1 MNDSIFY
8 NCKVNIRTGL
18 ITTKRRTDHPGSKN
32 KCTGYH
38 TAMLQSKGEKHY
50 APYYMHRVIW
60 EEANQCRIPKGFH
73 VHHIDSNKSNNSI
86 MNLSLVTQR
95 LNNWYAAQNRDY
107 KAIYETR
114 KRNGFKA
121 KIVATCAEKD
131 GSETKLQFDSMSKCA
146 KHFNKNVSVIS
157 NIVNHKGYC
166 TAITLN
172 DRVYKFCR
180 LKNVTAPADGDKSV
194 V

>member
-1 MNDSIFY
+1 MEDSLFY
-8 NCKVNIRTGL
+8 NCKVDIRKGL
-18 ITTKRRTDHPGSKN
+18 VTTKRKTDHPGSKN

-38 TAMLQSKGEKHY
+38 TVMLQAKGEKHY

-60 EEANQCRIPKGFH
+60 EEANQCRIPPGFH
-73 VHHIDSNKSNNSI
+73 VHHINSDKSYNSI

-121 KIVATCAEKD
+121 KIVATCTED
-131 GSETKLQFDSMSKCA
+131 ETELHFDSMNKCA
-146 KHFNKNVSVIS
+146 RHFNKNVSVIS
-157 NIVNHKGYC
+157 NIVNGKGYC
-166 TAITLN
+166 TSITLN
-172 DRVYKFCR
+172 DKTYKFCR
-180 LKNVTAPADGDKSV
+180 FKNATAT
-194 V
+194 

>member
-8 NCKVNIRTGL
+8 NCKIDIKKGL
-18 ITTKRRTDHPGSKN
+18 VTTKRRTNHAGSIN
-32 KCTGYH
+32 KKTGYH
-38 TAMLQSKGEKHY
+38 TVMLQAKGEKHY
-50 APYYMHRVIW
+50 APYYLHRVVW

-73 VHHIDSNKSNNSI
+73 VHHLDSNKSYNSI
-86 MNLSLVTQR
+86 MNLALVTQR

-121 KIVATCAEKD
+121 KIVATCSEED
-131 GSETKLQFDSMSKCA
+131 GTETKLHFDSMSKCA

-157 NIVNHKGYC
+157 NIVNNKGYC
-166 TAITLN
+166 TQITLN

-180 LKNVTAPADGDKSV
+180 LKNAGTSA
-194 V
+194 